1 MGGRIGAGRAGRVA
15 RPWRGECTDYIDAR
29 RKRNNVAFAAR
40 LWFHSIM
47 ATLAAAPTAEELI
60 RAAGVKVTRGR
71 VRVLDALRAARQP
84 LSHAEMEALPA
95 GAGDAAI
102 DRVTLYRVLDSLV
115 ACGLALKAVD
125 TRGVFRFSAAGAQ
138 RQHAKHVHFRC
149 TGCGGVFCLKAEPP
163 PPPRLPRGFRL
174 QQVEFDLR
182 GLCAGCGAGTS

>member
-1 MGGRIGAGRAGRVA
+1 MARASA
-15 RPWRGECTDYIDAR
+15 
-29 RKRNNVAFAAR
+29 
-40 LWFHSIM
+40 
-47 ATLAAAPTAEELI
+47 TAEDTLSSELI

-95 GAGDAAI
+95 GAGDGAI

-138 RQHAKHVHFRC
+138 RQHADHIHFRC

-163 PPPRLPRGFRL
+163 PPPKLPRGFRL
-174 QQVEFDLR
+174 NEVSYDVR
-182 GLCAGCGAGTS
+182 GLCAGCSPQATGVVRP

>member
-1 MGGRIGAGRAGRVA
+1 MSRAA
-15 RPWRGECTDYIDAR
+15 PIAD
-29 RKRNNVAFAAR
+29 
-40 LWFHSIM
+40 
-47 ATLAAAPTAEELI
+47 AAASADLI

-84 LSHAEMEALPA
+84 LSHADMESLPA
-95 GAGDAAI
+95 GVGDAAI

-115 ACGLALKAVD
+115 SCGLALKAVD

-138 RQHAKHVHFRC
+138 RQHARHVHFRC

-182 GLCAGCGAGTS
+182 GLCAGCSPRA

>member
-1 MGGRIGAGRAGRVA
+1 MDRATA
-15 RPWRGECTDYIDAR
+15 TTD
-29 RKRNNVAFAAR
+29 
-40 LWFHSIM
+40 HS
-47 ATLAAAPTAEELI
+47 LSSELI

-84 LSHAEMEALPA
+84 LSHAELEALPA

-125 TRGVFRFSAAGAQ
+125 TRGVFRFSAAGSQ